1 MSVLS
6 DYVEAAQEQDT
17 LGSIVMY
24 TVRGGV
30 PQNLIEQQFLLCG
43 LDSKFLPKKIQPSDA
58 WKKATKIVDDVT
70 YTYDASKQ
78 QSWPS
83 SGTVTATRARLMVR
97 NVTSDNIEIERH
109 VVREIVDAKDRTLS
123 HDVVLKL
130 IYRFADHSMYVQP
143 QYDPILTPQYEID
156 QLQAVEQDI
165 RTAYEHHKEHLDGNA
180 LRYIIRNYIK
190 SLHAVPVRDGVY
202 FVADSQA
209 DELSALQKFTR
220 AIGSRIYTVPLLD
233 NDDEHREMVR
243 EAFITQSEQDMYSLI
258 KQVKDTEEKYA
269 GKRIPKRAYEKLVE
283 AFAATNQTKT
293 EIEQQFGESMENA
306 SDAFGLA
313 MTALNNLALKL
324 EG

>member
-6 DYVEAAQEQDT
+6 DYVEAAQDQDT

-78 QSWPS
+78 Q
-83 SGTVTATRARLMVR
+83 RARLMVR
-97 NVTSDNIEIERH
+97 NVTSDSIEIERH

-130 IYRFADHSMYVQP
+130 FYRFFDHSMYVRP
-143 QYDPILTPQYEID
+143 NFDPILTPQHEID
-156 QLQAVEQDI
+156 QLQVVEQDI

>member
-6 DYVEAAQEQDT
+6 DYVESAKEQDT

-78 QSWPS
+78 Q
-83 SGTVTATRARLMVR
+83 RARLMVR
-97 NVTSDNIEIERH
+97 NVTSDSIEIERH

-130 IYRFADHSMYVQP
+130 FYRFFDHSMYVRP
-143 QYDPILTPQYEID
+143 NFDPILTPQHEID
-156 QLQAVEQDI
+156 QLQTVEQDI

-209 DELSALQKFTR
+209 DELAALQKFTR

-283 AFAATNQTKT
+283 AFAATNQTKS